1 MREAGI
7 AENLAG
13 LSVIVLMD
21 QDSPRQ
27 DAKRSLDDA
36 HILVKHQ
43 MVNIRTVK
51 QRANRRNQHDVV
63 GSNQFPHLAFSL
75 YSRRS
80 NDFVV
85 ASCLAAKAGTFYGY
99 IRRYG
104 RLGKSGRYRRA
115 FAIRTFEPKPHWI
128 NKFPVSFRFRSS

>member
-1 MREAGI
+1 MGKAGI

-43 MVNIRTVK
+43 MVDIRTVK

-63 GSNQFPHLAFSL
+63 GSNQFPHLAFSF

-80 NDFVV
+80 NDFVGIPYPCR
-85 ASCLAAKAGTFYGY
+85 AS
-99 IRRYG
+99 
-104 RLGKSGRYRRA
+104 
-115 FAIRTFEPKPHWI
+115 
-128 NKFPVSFRFRSS
+128 